1 MAELSS
7 GKAGQQEN
15 APVDLDA
22 AGLATNGALNGAGP
36 TNGQVA
42 LEAQR
47 VVGPA
52 SSQSPTDQQLQQ
64 LQVSTQGVS
73 TNGAEVMTLAQ
84 AQEILKSIGNSELT
98 IGPNSSAQAGQ
109 AQAQIQSTNG
119 AQSANGAITPPVQTG
134 GPVNLDQLAAQ
145 GDQQQPV
152 QQAQQVQQQVQ
163 QAAQQQQQQATQQQQ
178 GSRPVITD
186 DTLIPTP
193 FGEMK
198 LSEAKSLMMRRKDW
212 EKKERDLMEKTRL
225 VDGQASLIQ
234 RAAQSKFGA
243 TFIAALNAGGSEDDA
258 VRAGLSAYGQAP
270 ATQAQPAQ
278 PEPILPPDKED
289 PHFEAKWAEYLAKL
303 TARSASEAV
312 DARLRPL
319 EQRLVQQEQ
328 AQTNAY
334 AQAQRAQVDAQA
346 TLQHNRDLFHIY
358 VDPYLPEGLSDRQR
372 EIVSEYLEQVKRQEN
387 IPIDMSRRANDSDMR
402 LLATYAFPGGQ
413 LPAHVISQ
421 LATNG
426 SAAQQQAQYPYQQ
439 QAATQQA
446 QQQQQT
452 GQPQLPPTLANLPDW
467 QKNALITQATQVLNM
482 YRTSLGANANGQLP
496 GIPVQPALYA
506 GANPTASQLSPMNP
520 SPAMRPEERIR
531 STLQSIPRSQ

>member
-22 AGLATNGALNGAGP
+22 AGLATNGTNGVGP

-52 SSQSPTDQQLQQ
+52 SRQSPTDQQLQQ

-84 AQEILKSIGNSELT
+84 AQEILKSIGNSEIT

-109 AQAQIQSTNG
+109 AQAQIQNTNG
-119 AQSANGAITPPVQTG
+119 AQSANGIQTPPVQTG

-145 GDQQQPV
+145 GDQQQAAQQQTQPV

-163 QAAQQQQQQATQQQQ
+163 QQQQAATQV
-178 GSRPVITD
+178 SRPVITD

-234 RAAQSKFGA
+234 KAAQSKFGA

-270 ATQAQPAQ
+270 VQAQPAQ

-289 PHFEAKWAEYLAKL
+289 PYFEAKWAEYLAKL

-426 SAAQQQAQYPYQQ
+426 AAPQVQYPFQ
-439 QAATQQA
+439 QAATQQ
-446 QQQQQT
+446 QQQQQ
-452 GQPQLPPTLANLPDW
+452 QPQLPPTLANLPDW

-482 YRTSLGANANGQLP
+482 YRTTLAGTTLAGATNANGQLP

-520 SPAMRPEERIR
+520 SPAMRPEDRIR